1 MLVHMSSLNPRL
13 QKRGGV
19 AGEGCAHACI
29 ALHPPALPLQPKKKV
44 EKKWDKGEPA
54 DEPLDD
60 PVAEKLR
67 RQR

>member
-1 MLVHMSSLNPRL
+1 MRVRHICDSFY
-13 QKRGGV
+13 V
-19 AGEGCAHACI
+19 TEHA
-29 ALHPPALPLQPKKKV
+29 QPKKKV
-44 EKKWDKGEPA
+44 EKKYDRGEVV